1 MAPLDRILVPTD
13 FSGNSVI
20 AAAQAGMLARHF
32 HAQITLLHVDEF
44 PVIHPFT
51 TEAHRAEH
59 MMARRKELMDFAAT
73 ELAGV
78 AVKRMVCCGDPAR
91 VICGRAYEEQPDL
104 ILMPARGSGVFRR
117 FLLGS
122 VTAKVLHDAE
132 CPVWTGAHL
141 AEPAWHDSAG
151 IHKVMCAVDF
161 GPQTGKTIHWA
172 AEFARALGAKL
183 TVVHAVLEMPP
194 NLPDRF
200 AFQWHEESR
209 SGASQ
214 RLHELLIDCQT
225 TADVQV
231 VSDGDVPKS
240 LAAAARKNGADLLVV
255 GRTVGERTD
264 GRLGS
269 QIYPIVCSAPCP
281 VVSV

>member
-1 MAPLDRILVPTD
+1 MTPVDSILVPTD

-59 MMARRKELMDFAAT
+59 MMTRRQELMQFAAA
-73 ELAGV
+73 ELDGV
-78 AVKRMVCCGDPAR
+78 AVKRIVCCGDPAN
-91 VICGRAYEEQPDL
+91 VICGRAFEEQPDL
-104 ILMPARGSGVFRR
+104 ILVPARGNGAFRR

-122 VTAKVLHDAE
+122 VTAKVLNDAA

-141 AEPAWHDSAG
+141 ESPAWHESAG
-151 IHKVMCAVDF
+151 IRKVMCAVDF
-161 GPQTGKTIHWA
+161 GPQSGKTIHWA
-172 AEFARALGAKL
+172 SEFARALGAKL
-183 TVVHAVLEMPP
+183 TVVHAVLETPP

-209 SGASQ
+209 AGASQ
-214 RLHELLIDCQT
+214 RLHELLIDCET
-225 TADVQV
+225 AADVLV
-231 VSDGDVPKS
+231 VGDGDVPKS
-240 LAAAARKNGADLLVV
+240 LARAAKANGADLLVV
-255 GRTVGERTD
+255 GRTVGERAA

-269 QIYPIVCSAPCP
+269 QIYPIVCTAPCS

>member
-91 VICGRAYEEQPDL
+91 VICG
-104 ILMPARGSGVFRR
+104 
-117 FLLGS
+117 LG
-122 VTAKVLHDAE
+122 L
-132 CPVWTGAHL
+132 
-141 AEPAWHDSAG
+141 
-151 IHKVMCAVDF
+151 
-161 GPQTGKTIHWA
+161 
-172 AEFARALGAKL
+172 
-183 TVVHAVLEMPP
+183 
-194 NLPDRF
+194 
-200 AFQWHEESR
+200 
-209 SGASQ
+209 
-214 RLHELLIDCQT
+214 
-225 TADVQV
+225 
-231 VSDGDVPKS
+231 
-240 LAAAARKNGADLLVV
+240 
-255 GRTVGERTD
+255 
-264 GRLGS
+264 
-269 QIYPIVCSAPCP
+269 
-281 VVSV
+281 